1 MSDTSLV
8 FNLVARDQASGE
20 VSAMGERFNTA
31 AAGIGMGFAA
41 VLGASVMQAMDM
53 EAAGDKLAA
62 QLGLGPAE
70 AAEVAQVSAGVFKDG
85 WGDSIE
91 TVNLAVKGVYQNIG
105 DTSTAEGGLEGV
117 TTKALAL
124 ASTFDQDV
132 TVATAAAGQMMRTGL
147 ADNADEAFDILTVG
161 LASAADKSGDLL
173 ETFNEYSVQFK
184 RLGIDGQTAT
194 GLIAQGLEGGARDAD
209 QVADA
214 LGQFG
219 ERALAGGTAVDDAY
233 TSIGLNADTMAG
245 KIGKGGK
252 TAEQAL
258 ALTLDKLRGT
268 KDEQTK
274 LNAAAALFGDP
285 ANVMGDALYALD
297 PATAAAA
304 AGMDKAGGAA
314 DRMAQQVSDN
324 PKAAFESFKRT
335 VMVEL
340 GDAAGFIG
348 VFAMENQG
356 AIKPLM
362 YTFAGL
368 AALVL
373 VVKGSMMVY
382 AAVSTVV
389 TGAHAVI
396 SASCWTVMGN
406 WARMTA
412 MGLMAYARIA
422 GSAILSAATT
432 GAAWAGSAL
441 VSIATWIAA
450 VVRAA
455 ATAAVQFML
464 MAARAVAWAVV
475 MAAQWI
481 IAMGPI
487 GWVIALIVGLV
498 ALIILNWDKIKNYTS
513 KTWSVIWGAIKNFGS
528 MILGYIK
535 SIPLVSLFLNH
546 WDKIKSGTVNKVI
559 GLVSYVRG
567 MPGRIK
573 SALGSLG
580 SLLYNSGRNVVT
592 GLWNGI
598 KVMGGWLAGK
608 VASFAKNSVTGAV
621 KGALGIGSPAKVLA
635 DEVGHWLPPG
645 IAMGAEDN
653 RGVLDK
659 TMASLVTA
667 PSPSAAMSMGRSMA
681 PAAAAPMYGPGYGQQ
696 QVVRFEFT
704 GADRE
709 FLTFFKKITRT
720 DRG

>member
-31 AAGIGMGFAA
+31 AAGIGVGFAA
-41 VLGASVMQAMDM
+41 VLGASVMQSMDM

-70 AAEVAQVSAGVFKDG
+70 AAEVAQVSAGVFKAG

-117 TTKALAL
+117 TTKAIAL

-132 TVATAAAGQMMRTGL
+132 TMATAAAGQMMRTGL

-161 LASAADKSGDLL
+161 LSTAADKSGDLL

-233 TSIGLNADTMAG
+233 KSIGLNADTMAG
-245 KIGKGGK
+245 KIGKGGAS
-252 TAEQAL
+252 AEEAL
-258 ALTLDKLRGT
+258 GLTLNKLRGT
-268 KDEQTK
+268 KDEQVR

-314 DRMAQQVSDN
+314 DRMAKQVSDN

-373 VVKGSMMVY
+373 TVKGAMIVY
-382 AAVSTVV
+382 SAVSAVVAAAHWVMDTSVMKTTAGWIRMNAVGLASYARLGAAAV
-389 TGAHAVI
+389 
-396 SASCWTVMGN
+396 
-406 WARMTA
+406 
-412 MGLMAYARIA
+412 
-422 GSAILSAATT
+422 LSAARTA
-432 GAAWAGSAL
+432 AAWVGSAL
-441 VSIATWIAA
+441 VSIGTWVAA

-455 ATAAVQFML
+455 LTAVAQFAL
-464 MAARAVAWAVV
+464 MAARAVAWALV
-475 MAAQWI
+475 MAAQWL

-487 GWVIALIVGLV
+487 GWVIAVVIGLV
-498 ALIILNWDKIKNYTS
+498 ALIIANWS
-513 KTWSVIWGAIKNFGS
+513 KVKAWTVAAWNAVVSKVKGAGAAIVSGVKGAVASALAAWNSFKAGVVTRAAG
-528 MILGYIK
+528 LVTYVK
-535 SIPLVSLFLNH
+535 SIPG
-546 WDKIKSGTVNKVI
+546 K
-559 GLVSYVRG
+559 
-567 MPGRIK
+567 IK

-580 SLLYNSGRNVVT
+580 SLLTGAGKNVVR
-592 GLWNGI
+592 GLLNGI
-598 KVMGGWLAGK
+598 VSMGGWLAGK
-608 VASFAKNSVTGAV
+608 LTSFAKNSIPGPIA
-621 KGALGIGSPAKVLA
+621 KALGINSPARLLA
-635 DEVGHWLPPG
+635 DEIGHWVPPG

-659 TMASLVTA
+659 TMASLVTVPA
-667 PSPSAAMSMGRSMA
+667 PVGAMAAGRQMA
-681 PAAAAPMYGPGYGQQ
+681 PAMAAPMYGPGYGQQ
-696 QVVRFEFT
+696 VVRLEFG
-704 GADRE
+704 GAERE